1 MSVIQ
6 TIRNK
11 YIGLVVGAIVIAL
24 IGFLVMDAMQS
35 NVRSVFSGDQTLLA
49 DINGTRVEAK
59 DFEALRNKYEENIKA
74 REKGKTLSDE
84 ERNQATE
91 QAWTDIVNETL
102 VAEESEKLGLD
113 LTDKELQDML
123 TGPYADP
130 MVQQSFTDPN
140 TGIFDPSKVSQYLNN
155 LSQDKT
161 GVERA
166 KWKDFEDAIIKA
178 KKIEKY
184 NDLITKGIYVPSF
197 IVKQMGKDNSAMSSI
212 SYVQI
217 PYSSVSD
224 SVVKISDNE
233 IQDYMKKN
241 EKLFVTMDAV
251 ARAEYVTFD
260 ILPSSADTAESLGAL
275 NGMKEAFTTT
285 AENEEFVAKNSEES
299 MRDMYYNEKTLEAPM
314 PLEIINGAVG
324 TVTGPFYFK
333 DGYRMIK
340 VLDKKQMPDSVK
352 VSHILLA
359 VGEQRSEEAAKASI
373 DSIEAMIKAG
383 ANFEQLAATRS
394 DDQGSGKKGGDLGY
408 IPQGAISTEFSD
420 AAFNGKV
427 GDIKAAKSQ
436 YGWHL
441 VKVTDQKEF
450 KPSVKVAVVSKV
462 LQPGTATTQAAF
474 AKANDFT
481 TQAKDS
487 KSFADA
493 AKKMGKD
500 KRIADR
506 ITKTQSQVQGLGS
519 ARDFTRW
526 MHEAKIGAVS
536 PIYNLDDKCIVAVL
550 VSRQEKGSMPDIESV
565 RPQLENILKREK
577 KAKLIADKYKG
588 KSSLEEIAAASQ
600 TQVMNADTVSYA
612 QGNAALASEPKVI
625 GASFDKSLTGKISAG
640 IGGEQAVYFIKVK
653 NIVDGTEPDPTMQMI
668 MRRQIAQ
675 QITQQSS
682 QMISF
687 ILKRNAKIDD
697 RRGNFF

>member
-1 MSVIQ
+1 
-6 TIRNK
+6 
-11 YIGLVVGAIVIAL
+11 
-24 IGFLVMDAMQS
+24 
-35 NVRSVFSGDQTLLA
+35 
-49 DINGTRVEAK
+49 
-59 DFEALRNKYEENIKA
+59 
-74 REKGKTLSDE
+74 
-84 ERNQATE
+84 
-91 QAWTDIVNETL
+91 
-102 VAEESEKLGLD
+102 
-113 LTDKELQDML
+113 
-123 TGPYADP
+123 
-130 MVQQSFTDPN
+130 
-140 TGIFDPSKVSQYLNN
+140 
-155 LSQDKT
+155 
-161 GVERA
+161 
-166 KWKDFEDAIIKA
+166 
-178 KKIEKY
+178 
-184 NDLITKGIYVPSF
+184 
-197 IVKQMGKDNSAMSSI
+197 MGKDNSAMSSI

-224 SVVKISDNE
+224 SVVKVSDNE

-275 NGMKEAFTTT
+275 NGMKEAFTAT

-299 MRDMYYNEKTLEAPM
+299 MRDMYYNEKTLEAPV
-314 PLEIINGAVG
+314 PLEIINSAVG

-383 ANFEQLAATRS
+383 ANFEQLAAARS

-408 IPQGAISTEFSD
+408 IPQGAISAEFSD
-420 AAFNGKV
+420 AAFNGKT
-427 GDIKAAKSQ
+427 GDIKAVKSQ

-441 VKVTDQKEF
+441 VKITDQKEF

-481 TQAKDS
+481 AQAKDS
-487 KSFADA
+487 KSFSEA

-506 ITKTQSQVQGLGS
+506 ITKTQSLVQGLGS

-577 KAKLIADKYKG
+577 KAKIIADKYKG
-588 KSSLEEIAAASQ
+588 KTSLEEIAAASQ

-625 GASFDKSLTGKISAG
+625 GASFDKALTGKISGG